1 MTPIFNDIQKK
12 KADFIMANKYAK
24 LSSLTSSEIKDLAVV
39 WCYYSGKI
47 EGNTY
52 TYVETESLLKDN
64 ITSEKRYEDAKMLKN
79 LYNTFVSEMEYIN
92 KGHNQEQIDE
102 RTLFRVHRSISSELV
117 SNEESG
123 MLRSR
128 AVRITGTEYVPPK
141 EIREIRIALNE
152 ILFNQELY
160 ANPLERAVYLHCNIA
175 RLQPFIDGNK
185 RTSRMMESIVMM
197 NADLIP
203 VYSARDA
210 DILRYRKGLISF
222 YETGNYSGYADYFLN
237 RQIERINELSLPGEP
252 VFDLNRN
259 RVGETDCGLEL

>member
-24 LSSLTSSEIKDLAVV
+24 LSLLASSEIKDLAVV

-52 TYVETESLLKDN
+52 TYVETEALLKDN

-92 KGHNQEQIDE
+92 KGHNREQIDE
-102 RTLFRVHRSISSELV
+102 RTLFRLHRSISSELV
-117 SNEESG
+117 SSEESG

-141 EIREIRIALNE
+141 EIREIRVT
-152 ILFNQELY
+152 FQ
-160 ANPLERAVYLHCNIA
+160 
-175 RLQPFIDGNK
+175 
-185 RTSRMMESIVMM
+185 
-197 NADLIP
+197 
-203 VYSARDA
+203 
-210 DILRYRKGLISF
+210 
-222 YETGNYSGYADYFLN
+222 SGT
-237 RQIERINELSLPGEP
+237 I
-252 VFDLNRN
+252 
-259 RVGETDCGLEL
+259 